1 MVKQVFSNKSF
12 LYAAFVVVLT
22 LLITSPVLSA
32 PDAPPP
38 PGYRKVRDWYVFKD
52 TLPGTWSCH
61 LDICDLNAPNNLVPI
76 DTSPEGMYNGL
87 PSLKLEISGPNKW
100 WWLVI
105 LAGKGWTSYSLEN
118 YAENG
123 FLEFNVK
130 SASGGEHFNITLT
143 DVVPGRASGVE
154 HNLTVNTANYV
165 TISTEWQHVK
175 IPLRDFNFGS
185 DPEFNLRQVRD
196 VRFSEDYWGPYAKT
210 IWINDLKFTS
220 PDDEAGFPAI
230 KVNQLGYNTQAE
242 KYALVTGFYE
252 ELPLDE
258 GAQFVVR
265 RADDHEPVYT
275 GTLSLVTDFDR
286 YVSGE
291 KILKAD
297 FTPLTAP
304 GRYYIDVT
312 VPATGTLIGGNSSL
326 EFEIGKDIYHPLV
339 VDAARYFYY
348 QRQGITLTA
357 EHAGAWA
364 RGLGHPQDSAVHLRS
379 YLEGYA
385 NTITTTFDVS
395 QGWYDAGDYGKYV
408 PYAATAVNDLLSAYE
423 MFPEVFTDGQLN
435 IPESGNGIPD
445 LLDEVKWELDW
456 VLKMQDPSDGGF
468 YERVYPNNPQSGKEM
483 PDEDDQ
489 VRYIEDL
496 LGGTVPN
503 TKPTQGTAKGVA
515 YLAHASVVYRPF
527 DEDYA
532 DRLLAAAEAGWR
544 YLEAHPECYPD
555 YWQGCHLSWDPE
567 PPARFWAAAELFKAT
582 GAITYNN
589 YFLDHYQAYASD
601 WLTTTENAGGLF
613 LRAFMAYNESPN
625 ADPTEKEWFI
635 QHFNQWREMQ
645 LQRSETYP
653 WRNFLKEGGE
663 DEDSDYYWGSNGVT
677 LETIIILARGSKI
690 AGNYDARLIRAARA
704 QLNYILGINPIR
716 HSYVAGYGQDSV
728 QTLFSHIYSND
739 EKPGIPPGYMA
750 EGPNQ
755 FDGGGLSY
763 SQFYGKCYVDNNSD
777 WTVSEHSLSYNARL
791 VFVAAMVAKEAVSD
805 FTVTKTVA
813 PTGNVRHG
821 DLLTY
826 TIDIAGVPGT
836 GGVLHDPLTNLH
848 FVRFVEA
855 PAGITYAEGAVG
867 GALTIPETG
876 HAIVSFVVA
885 VDLPTPG
892 QATVSNQA
900 CIVPEG
906 GTLGDAICSNIVQ
919 NTASRPYVI
928 YMPLVMRNRRG

>member
-1 MVKQVFSNKSF
+1 MKSQILLKNGLLSIACVFI
-12 LYAAFVVVLT
+12 LLMIAAA
-22 LLITSPVLSA
+22 SVLSD
-32 PDAPPP
+32 PGLPPP
-38 PGYRKVRDWYVFKD
+38 TGYRKVRDWYVFKD
-52 TLPGTWSCH
+52 TLPGTWSCNIP
-61 LDICDLNAPNNLVPI
+61 DCDLYAPNNLVPI

-87 PSLKLEISGPNKW
+87 PSLKLEIRQPTSW
-100 WWLVI
+100 WWIVI
-105 LAGKGWTSYSLEN
+105 LAGKNWTTYSLEN

-130 SASGGEHFNITLT
+130 GASGGERFNIFLT
-143 DVVPGRASGVE
+143 DVVPGRTPVE
-154 HNLTVNTANYV
+154 SNTIKLNTSSYV
-165 TISTEWQHVK
+165 SITTEWQHVK
-175 IPLRDFNFGS
+175 IPLKDFNFG
-185 DPEFNLRQVRD
+185 PNFNLHQVRD
-196 VRFSEDYWGPYAKT
+196 VRFEESYSGPYAKT

-220 PDDEAGFPAI
+220 PDDEPGFPAI
-230 KVNQLGYNTQAE
+230 KVNQLGYTPWAE
-242 KYALVTGFYE
+242 KYALVSGFYE
-252 ELPLDE
+252 ELPLNAGD
-258 GAQFVVR
+258 QFVVR
-265 RADDHEPVYT
+265 RAADHEPVYT
-275 GTLSLVTDFDR
+275 GTLSLVTDYDR

-297 FTPLTAP
+297 FTPLTTP
-304 GRYYIDVT
+304 GRYYVDVN
-312 VPATGTLIGGNSSL
+312 VPATGTLIGGSSSL
-326 EFEIGKDIYHPLV
+326 EFEIGEDIYRPLV

-357 EHAGAWA
+357 EHAGVWA

-379 YLEGYA
+379 YLEGYT

-423 MFPEVFTDGQLN
+423 LFTGVFTDDQFN

-468 YERVYPNNPQSGKEM
+468 YERVYPNNAQAM
-483 PDEDDQ
+483 PENDTQ

-515 YLAHASVVYRPF
+515 YLAQASVVYRPF

-555 YWQGCHLSWDPE
+555 YWQGCHTPWDPE

-582 GAITYNN
+582 GAITYNT
-589 YFLDHYQAYASD
+589 YFLSHYQTYASD

-625 ADPTEKEWFI
+625 ADPIEKAWFTE
-635 QHFNQWREMQ
+635 HFNQWREIQ

-653 WRNFLKEGGE
+653 WRNFLKEG
-663 DEDSDYYWGSNGVT
+663 DENEQSDYYWGSNAVT
-677 LETIIILARGSKI
+677 LETIIMLARGSKI
-690 AGNYDARLIRAARA
+690 VGNYDARLIRAAHA
-704 QLNYILGINPIR
+704 QMNYILGVNPIR
-716 HSYVAGYGQDSV
+716 HSYVSGYGPDSV
-728 QTLFSHIYSND
+728 QNIFSNIYSHDN
-739 EKPGIPPGYMA
+739 KPGIPAGYMA

-755 FDGGGLSY
+755 YDGGGLSY
-763 SQFYGKCYVDNNSD
+763 SQFYGKCYADTNSD
-777 WTVSEHSLSYNARL
+777 WTVSEHAIYYNARL
-791 VFVAAMVAKEAVSD
+791 VFVAAMVSSEQEVAE
-805 FTVTKTVA
+805 FTVTKSVA

-826 TIDIAGVPGT
+826 TVDVAGIPGT
-836 GGVLHDPLTNLH
+836 GAVLSDTLTN
-848 FVRFVEA
+848 VRFIKFVEA
-855 PAGITYAEGAVG
+855 SPTITCTG
-867 GALTIPETG
+867 GTVTGTLTIPESS
-876 HAIVSFVVA
+876 HAVVSFVVA
-885 VDLPTPG
+885 VDLPVTG
-892 QATVSNQA
+892 QTMTVTNQA
-900 CIVPEG
+900 CVMPEG
-906 GTLGDAICSNIVQ
+906 GTLDDKICSNTVQ
-919 NTASRPYVI
+919 NTAFRPHVI
-928 YMPLVMRNRRG
+928 YLPLVIRNAHP